1 MLVGT
6 HGIVA
11 LGPNIQYRS
20 VHSVTFL
27 NSMGSGINIPV
38 PVVGSGC
45 MVCGGGSDGEKGVR
59 EKR

>member
-38 PVVGSGC
+38 TVVGGGC
-45 MVCGGGSDGEKGVR
+45 MVCGGGKGVR
-59 EKR
+59 